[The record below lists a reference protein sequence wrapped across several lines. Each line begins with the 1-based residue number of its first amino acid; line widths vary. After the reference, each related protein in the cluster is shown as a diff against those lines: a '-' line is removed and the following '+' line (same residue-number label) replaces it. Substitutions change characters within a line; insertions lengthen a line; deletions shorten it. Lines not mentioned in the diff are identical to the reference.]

1 MDQPQQPLIDTPG
14 REPPCEGTG
23 SSWSRRGHVGIGRAC
38 HTCLPG
44 VVSWREDGT
53 PLSVLAFTVVDGRI
67 TGITVMADS
76 SKLALMDLPD
86 PA

>member
-1 MDQPQQPLIDTPG
+1 MRTC
-14 REPPCEGTG
+14 PPAAAAQ
-23 SSWSRRGHVGIGRAC
+23 GRAVLVDG
-38 HTCLPG
+38 LPG

-53 PLSVLAFTVVDGRI
+53 PLSVLAFTVADGRI
-67 TGITVMADS
+67 TGITVMADP